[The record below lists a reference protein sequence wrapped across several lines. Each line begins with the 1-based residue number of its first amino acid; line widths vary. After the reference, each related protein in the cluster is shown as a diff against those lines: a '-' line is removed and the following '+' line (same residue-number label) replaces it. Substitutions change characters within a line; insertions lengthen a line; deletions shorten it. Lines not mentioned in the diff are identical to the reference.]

1 MIVHRAS
8 MGGEENNPEKLGI
21 SMEVILRGALRAL
34 LKSSGVVGTSRMW
47 ESIYVMCWGVYFGRV
62 RECQDIQS

>member
-1 MIVHRAS
+1 MRVRRAS
-8 MGGEENNPEKLGI
+8 MGRKENNLETLEI